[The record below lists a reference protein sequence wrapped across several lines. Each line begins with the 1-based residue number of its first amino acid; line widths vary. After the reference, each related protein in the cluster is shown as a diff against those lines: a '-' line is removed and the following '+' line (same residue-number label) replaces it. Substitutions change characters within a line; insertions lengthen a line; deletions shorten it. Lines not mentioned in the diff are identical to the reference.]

1 MDNGVGRKKSA
12 EIQKKSL
19 RLYKSYGTILVNE
32 RIEIM
37 NQIGF
42 DIKITTEDIP
52 NGGTLVTLKIN
63 Q

>member
-1 MDNGVGRKKSA
+1 MVLEGKNLQKFK
-12 EIQKKSL
+12 KKSL